1 MNDSPI
7 VPAPEAVTFHCR
19 VARGPV
25 ERAAYFALRRDIF
38 CEEQGVFARD
48 DEDAEDAHATPL
60 VCFARDEA
68 GHETLA
74 GVVRLYRAGP
84 SYPPDTWFGG
94 RLGVAREYRTAGVVG
109 RMLVKTAVG
118 TAVAWGCQRF
128 LATVQEQNEPFF
140 RRLRWHTREEL
151 VLVGRR
157 HVLMEADLRHYPPV
171 VHVHDERPD
180 APERVHAGLAP
191 APGGHARNER
201 IRGAA

>member
-1 MNDSPI
+1 MSDAGIPL
-7 VPAPEAVTFHCR
+7 APRDVTFQCR
-19 VARGPV
+19 IARDPQ

-48 DEDAEDAHATPL
+48 DEDSEDAHATPL
-60 VCFARDEA
+60 VCFAQEGA
-68 GHETLA
+68 GHEALA
-74 GVVRLYRAGP
+74 GVVRLYRAAP
-84 SYPPDTWFGG
+84 SYAPDTWFGG
-94 RLGVAREYRTAGVVG
+94 RLGVARRYRTAGVVG

-151 VLVGRR
+151 VLRGRR

-171 VHVHDERPD
+171 VHDGFPAD
-180 APERVHAGLAP
+180 ALEMANVALARVISGEP
-191 APGGHARNER
+191 QPRGSGGPG
-201 IRGAA
+201 